1 MVNRQ
6 LGRAGKG
13 SMGCLVTLFL
23 LGMTVYLGL
32 PVGQA
37 FVRQY
42 QFAEEMRS
50 QARLA
55 PSLSDAV
62 IRRRILDRADEL
74 GLPAEA
80 TTNLRIRR
88 TGGREGRITIES
100 AYSETVDLKVLEH
113 TFRFTPKA
121 DLPL

>member
-1 MVNRQ
+1 M
-6 LGRAGKG
+6 
-13 SMGCLVTLFL
+13 
-23 LGMTVYLGL
+23 
-32 PVGQA
+32 
-37 FVRQY
+37 
-42 QFAEEMRS
+42 
-50 QARLA
+50 
-55 PSLSDAV
+55 
-62 IRRRILDRADEL
+62 IRRRILDKADEL

-100 AYSETVDLKVLEH
+100 AYAETVDLKLLQH